1 MTKVK
6 IFINHSSQDKSTLEQ
21 QINEFLQSDEFGELI
36 DIKYTSCMAGSE
48 GRYKI
53 ETSAMVIYNPQQAL

>member
-6 IFINHSSQDKSTLEQ
+6 IFSSHSFQNTLEQ

-36 DIKYTSCMAGSE
+36 DIKYVPNMAGTD
-48 GRYKI
+48 GHYKI
-53 ETSAMVIYNPQQAL
+53 EASAMVIYKTK